1 MVMFVLGAG
10 ASRDAGV
17 PDSQG
22 MLGRISSLVEENVE
36 WKNYQPLYD
45 TLVDTIEATI
55 RESQGV
61 DGDQAASN
69 RPLEGRQRV
78 LNIETL
84 VDEIRLGLERT
95 PKSRRHRGFLRMV
108 LREVGNLLEL
118 EDPRSAA
125 YLGELGPLSDLAGR
139 PILVVTL
146 NFDRCLEA
154 NAGID
159 FHVATGIEGFGK
171 RHPWSIRNF
180 ALLFLQATVLLYKMH
195 GSSDWRFTPDGRLYS
210 IRSTRGADHENA
222 AMVIGFRDKE
232 ARLFWYP
239 YGTYKKIV
247 ADDARTTTQ
256 IVVLGYSF
264 ADRGIN
270 DMIHAAVRNR
280 RVKNLIVVGPG
291 DPDELAALRRDIGR
305 QFGFPEK
312 IVMVPATARE
322 FLTGLVDRVQ
332 LGDDG
337 TLEIRLDDLGCHM

>member
-1 MVMFVLGAG
+1 MGAG

-17 PDSQG
+17 PDSRG
-22 MLGRISSLVEENVE
+22 MHDRISALCEKSAEWRKHRVLHRSLVRTI
-36 WKNYQPLYD
+36 KDRLD
-45 TLVDTIEATI
+45 TPGRVD
-55 RESQGV
+55 RGRV
-61 DGDQAASN
+61 PPG
-69 RPLEGRQRV
+69 RPLERRQHV
-78 LNIETL
+78 LNVETL
-84 VDEIRLGLERT
+84 VDELRLGLERT
-95 PKSRRHRGFLRMV
+95 PRSRRHRGLLRMA

-118 EDPRSAA
+118 EDPRAAA
-125 YLGELGPLSDLAGR
+125 YLGELGQLSDLAGR
-139 PILVVTL
+139 PVSVITL
-146 NFDRCLEA
+146 NFDQCLEA

-195 GSSDWRFTPDGRLYS
+195 GSSDWRFAPDGRLYS
-210 IRSTRGADHENA
+210 IRSTKGADHENA

-247 ADDARTTTQ
+247 ADDARTATQ

-270 DMIHAAVRNR
+270 DMIRAAVRNR
-280 RVKNLIVVGPG
+280 GVKNLIVVGPG
-291 DPDELAALRRDIGR
+291 NPDELAALRRDLER
-305 QFGFPEK
+305 QFGFSGK
-312 IVMVPATARE
+312 IVIVPATARE

-337 TLEIRLDDLGCHM
+337 TLEIRLDSLGRHM

>member
-17 PDSQG
+17 PDSRG
-22 MLGRISSLVEENVE
+22 MHDRISLLCKESTEWRKYRALHKSLVDDIEDR
-36 WKNYQPLYD
+36 LD
-45 TLVDTIEATI
+45 TPERIDKS
-55 RESQGV
+55 R
-61 DGDQAASN
+61 ASPG
-69 RPLEGRQRV
+69 RPLERRQHV

-84 VDEIRLGLERT
+84 VDEIRLGLEGT

-118 EDPRSAA
+118 EDPRAAA
-125 YLGELGPLSDLAGR
+125 YLGELGRLSDLAGR

-159 FHVATGIEGFGK
+159 FHVATGIEGYGK

-210 IRSTRGADHENA
+210 IRSTKGADHENA

-239 YGTYKKIV
+239 YEAYKKIV
-247 ADDARTTTQ
+247 ADEAPTTTQ

-264 ADRGIN
+264 ADRGVN
-270 DMIHAAVRNR
+270 DMIRAAVRNR
-280 RVKNLIVVGPG
+280 GVKNLIVVGPG
-291 DPDELAALRRDIGR
+291 NPDELAALRRDIGR

-312 IVMVPATARE
+312 IVMVPETARE
-322 FLTGLVDRVQ
+322 FLTGLVARVQ

-337 TLEIRLDDLGCHM
+337 TPEIRLDDLGRHM